1 LKKSNNKTAFFIA
14 WRYLFSKKR
23 HNIINIISIISTLGI
38 MVSTAALILI
48 LSVFN
53 GMEQFI
59 SGCFNSFNPDI
70 EIKLAE
76 GKSFPVDSFP
86 LYKIRSLEEVESV
99 HEVVSDLTLITYEG
113 RQALVNLKGV
123 SEKYI
128 ALNRTDTLLVD
139 GDFTLKK
146 GEYNY
151 TVMGA
156 VTAGTLQINLNSNK
170 MVKVFY
176 PKRTKKNL
184 VNPAEA
190 FNIRY
195 LIPAGVFAT
204 YTQYDEEY
212 IFCSIDFIREL
223 MDYEGEATSMEVKLK
238 NGANSNQC
246 QEKIESILGNR
257 YQVQNKYQQEELL
270 FKTMKSEKLIIFFIL
285 AFILVVAA
293 FNIIGT
299 LGMLIVEKK
308 SDITVF
314 NSLGANSSLIGK
326 IFVFEGMC
334 ISFLGGLAGMLL
346 GSLLCF
352 IQQTFH
358 LVRFGSG
365 EGNYILNYYPVSME
379 VIDFVI
385 VFFTILIIS
394 ILSSWI
400 PTRVVKKSLLKN
412 IINH

>member
-1 LKKSNNKTAFFIA
+1 
-14 WRYLFSKKR
+14 
-23 HNIINIISIISTLGI
+23 

-70 EIKLAE
+70 EIKLTE

-86 LYKIRSLEEVESV
+86 MQKILTLNEVESV
-99 HEVVSDLTLITYEG
+99 QEVVSDLTLITYDG
-113 RQALVNLKGV
+113 RQALVNLKGI

-128 ALNRTDTLLVD
+128 ATNRTDTLLID

-146 GEYNY
+146 GEFYY
-151 TVMGA
+151 TVIGA

-184 VNPAEA
+184 LNPADA

-223 MDYEGEATSMEVKLK
+223 MNYEGEVTSMEVKLK
-238 NGANSNQC
+238 NGANSDQC
-246 QEKIESILGNR
+246 QEKIETILGNR

-285 AFILVVAA
+285 AFIMVVAT

-308 SDITVF
+308 SDISIF
-314 NSLGANSSLIGK
+314 NSLGAKSSLIGK
-326 IFVFEGMC
+326 IFIFEGMC
-334 ISFLGGLAGMLL
+334 ISFLGGLAGMIL

-358 LVRFGSG
+358 IVRFGSG

-379 VIDFVI
+379 VIDFII
-385 VFFTILIIS
+385 VFITIILIS
-394 ILSSWI
+394 LLASWI
-400 PTRVVKKSLLKN
+400 PTIVIKKSLKN
-412 IINH
+412 NNINN